1 MVIAGYVIEFL
12 FGGLGLIPA
21 TRAAKVAAAGISWNY
36 TTVLNI
42 IFLLLAAALLVR
54 FFRSG
59 GGPMLKMMGGSLEEH
74 DHPDP
79 RAPSGAEPQAPV
91 PGS

>member
-1 MVIAGYVIEFL
+1 MVAAGYIIELL

-21 TRAAKVAAAGISWNY
+21 ERNAKVAAAGIQWNY

-42 IFLLLAAALLVR
+42 IFLLLAAALVVR

-59 GGPMLKMMGGSLEEH
+59 AGPMLKMMGGGPADH
-74 DHPDP
+74 DHHAHG
-79 RAPSGAEPQAPV
+79 APAAAVPEP
-91 PGS
+91 PGR